1 MSTVSP
7 EPRPTV
13 TDGGAPVGPL
23 PLAPLPEGLVV
34 RAMAHIAAE
43 AQAGRARALSP
54 TVPEPG
60 AVAPRVR
67 RPGLALPFLPAV
79 LSLAAIALV
88 AAGGF
93 AAFWLW
99 RSQDPLLQAQLL
111 LDLRQRMLELRLALR
126 LEQPLVMAVALT
138 LSGLGLS
145 LAALADRPAA
155 LLPAG
160 RQA

>member
-23 PLAPLPEGLVV
+23 PMAPLPEGLVV

-43 AQAGRARALSP
+43 AQAGRARAVLPAASP
-54 TVPEPG
+54 GVG
-60 AVAPRVR
+60 ALRVR
-67 RPGLALPFLPAV
+67 RSGLTLPFLPAV
-79 LSLAAIALV
+79 LSLAAVALV

-93 AAFWLW
+93 AALWLW